1 MKSDFIVFIL
11 LLYFAILIPC
21 SFSDS
26 LQNKKMPLKSLR
38 LLNDPSD
45 TSSDLLSD
53 TINGTYPEARF
64 RRSSGLSTGAIVG
77 IVIPCVLAVVGVGV
91 AAAFLGSS
99 APAAAGTAA
108 GTAAAANPTVDIST
122 AGFNN
127 TEAVP
132 NYQTNV
138 QINQWLKDNLK
149 LLIERNNF
157 DLKIYMNL
165 EK

>member
-1 MKSDFIVFIL
+1 MKSDFIVCIL

-64 RRSSGLSTGAIVG
+64 RSSSGLSTGAIVG

-99 APAAAGTAA
+99 AAAGTAA

-138 QINQWLKDNLK
+138 QINQ
-149 LLIERNNF
+149 
-157 DLKIYMNL
+157 
-165 EK
+165 

>member
-45 TSSDLLSD
+45 TDTDLLSD
-53 TINGTYPEARF
+53 LTNGTYPGARYQSS
-64 RRSSGLSTGAIVG
+64 SSGLSTGAIVG

-138 QINQWLKDNLK
+138 QINQ
-149 LLIERNNF
+149 
-157 DLKIYMNL
+157 
-165 EK
+165 